1 MNENRIS
8 LVDCS
13 SVGNSLP
20 FDPEPGCLIDF
31 GLCCVAADARSAVLG
46 IDEGPRAVELA
57 QLALDVE
64 RLRRKHAGTCPEC
77 KPPGAA

>member
-1 MNENRIS
+1 MSGHRIS
-8 LVDCS
+8 PPDRA

-20 FDPEPGCLIDF
+20 FDPGCLIDF

-64 RLRRKHAGTCPEC
+64 KLRRKHAETCPEC
-77 KPPGAA
+77 QPQEAA